1 VLLQKEEE
9 NPANGVLGNV
19 QADPSGAV
27 PEDDDVGEEDEPE
40 GSAEPVEGDEEGDL
54 EEEDEPEGDLQIAWE
69 ALDVARSILSK
80 QDDAQRN
87 ILLSDVSESALFV
100 QHNIDMTI

>member
-1 VLLQKEEE
+1 MLLQKEEE

-27 PEDDDVGEEDEPE
+27 PEDDDVGDEDEPE
-40 GSAEPVEGDEEGDL
+40 GAAEAVEGEEDGDL
-54 EEEDEPEGDLQIAWE
+54 EEDEPEGDLQIAWE

-87 ILLSDVSESALFV
+87 ILLSDVSGSTLSILRIAFP
-100 QHNIDMTI
+100 